1 MSIRGKL
8 LSLNRS
14 ESRATGVTGDRVQA
28 ASDLCVLLV
37 RVVVA
42 IELLNMEEE
51 VGTCVTSIGKWVDT
65 R

>member
-1 MSIRGKL
+1 M
-8 LSLNRS
+8 NRS